1 MKETVTTTH
10 LRMGAREEFKS
21 KYLDDSA
28 VMVQEVEV
36 PNPSINHSFFMEVG
50 LPFRWYSR
58 LGWIYGEWE
67 EYVRAPENRT
77 WVGSLSG
84 SPFGYFELQN
94 RAETTE
100 IMFFGILRQ
109 FIGRGLGAHLLSC
122 AIERAW
128 GIEGTSNVYVHTCT
142 QDHPA
147 ALGNYLARGFQVVKE
162 ETEVEEVPDA
172 DDPVWSTPA
181 YYRSLM
187 PPTPR

>member
-10 LRMGAREEFKS
+10 LQMDAREEFNPR
-21 KYLDDSA
+21 YLDDPA
-28 VMVQEVEV
+28 VVVREVDV
-36 PNPSINHSFFMEVG
+36 PNPSINHFFFTEVG

-58 LGWIYGEWE
+58 LRWTYRDWE

-77 WVGSLSG
+77 WIGSLSG
-84 SPFGYFELQN
+84 SPFGYLELQS
-94 RAETTE
+94 RRETTE

-109 FIGRGLGAHLLSC
+109 FIGQGLGAHLLSH

-128 GIEGTSNVYVHTCT
+128 AIEGPSNVYVHTCT

-147 ALGNYLARGFQVVKE
+147 ALGNYLARGFRVVKE
-162 ETEVEEVPDA
+162 EIEVEEIPDA

-181 YYRSLM
+181 YYRSLVA
-187 PPTPR
+187 PTPR